1 MNTAGTEIRPD
12 SSPSSALARGEG
24 DPHTPAAER
33 PLRVALIGNPNTGK
47 STLFNALTGLR
58 QRVGNYSGVTVERV
72 EGRYRGP
79 SGRAVRILDL
89 PGTYSLSASS
99 PDEEIA
105 LSVLLGRAEGMPPQD
120 VVVVVV
126 DAQNLERNLFL
137 ASQVLELGLPT
148 VIALNQVDAAQAAG
162 LRIDPVEL
170 TLELGAPVVPTV
182 ATRGEGIGV
191 LQRAIERA
199 PEIPPPARKIE
210 LPEELAEALAPV
222 ETCLVVGGLNES
234 AAGMEAL
241 RLLAVTEVEGHL
253 QGIPGLDRAARE
265 ARQALEAKGFH
276 PRALE
281 AEIRY
286 GWIAGVIER
295 AVHREAPAGTSI
307 TDRIDAILLHR
318 VAGPLIFISLMAIVF
333 QSIFTWAEPLMT
345 GVEGA
350 LNVVSGAVASVL
362 PEGDLQSL
370 IVDGVLAGVGSVVV
384 FLPQIV
390 ILFLFIGFLEDT
402 GYMARAAFIMDR
414 FMRGVGLHGRSFIPM
429 LSGYA
434 CAVPGIM
441 AARTIENP
449 KDRLVTIMVVP
460 LMSCSARL
468 PVYTLLIGTFIPPLT
483 IAGIFNLRGITLLS
497 MYLLGTLAAL
507 GVAALFKRTLL
518 RGPTRPMIMEL
529 PPYRLPSLRSLAF
542 SVSHRAG
549 MFLRKAGTIILALS
563 IVLWALATYPKS
575 TPPADAPEE
584 TAQELQLANSFL
596 GQAGHA
602 VEPLVRPLGFDWK
615 IGVSII
621 SSFAAREVFVA
632 TMGTIYGVGEV
643 DETSTALRE
652 KLRNERNPATG
663 DLVYTPL
670 VAVGL
675 MVFYVFAMMCMST
688 NAVVVRETGGGLK
701 GLKWA
706 GFQFAWMLAL
716 AYVAALIVYRGG
728 LALGLGA

>member
-1 MNTAGTEIRPD
+1 MNTVGTDVRVP
-12 SSPSSALARGEG
+12 SSPSSAASSRDGG
-24 DPHTPAAER
+24 DLQGSGER

-47 STLFNALTGLR
+47 STLFNALTGMR

-72 EGRYRGP
+72 EGRYKGP
-79 SGRAVRILDL
+79 SGRPVRVTDL

-105 LSVLLGRAEGMPPQD
+105 LSVLLGRAPGVPPQD
-120 VVVVVV
+120 VVVVVL

-148 VIALNQVDAAQAAG
+148 VIALNQVDAAAAAG
-162 LRIDPVEL
+162 LQVDAVEL
-170 TLELGAPVVPTV
+170 TMELGAPVVATV
-182 ATRGEGIGV
+182 ATRGEGLDV
-191 LQRAIERA
+191 LRKAIERA
-199 PEIPPPARKIE
+199 PDLPPPARKFE
-210 LPEELAEALAPV
+210 LPEELARAVAPI
-222 ETCLVVGGLNES
+222 ETCLIAGGLSPS
-234 AAGMEAL
+234 AASMEAL
-241 RLLAVTEVEGHL
+241 RLLAVTEMEGHL
-253 QGIPGLDRAARE
+253 RDIPGLPPVAEE
-265 ARQALEAKGFH
+265 ARRTLREQGYH

-286 GWIAGVIER
+286 GWIAEVVER
-295 AVHREAPAGTSI
+295 TVRQQTRGTSF
-307 TDRIDAILLHR
+307 TDRLDAILLHR
-318 VAGPLIFISLMAIVF
+318 VAGPLIFLALMAIVF
-333 QSIFTWAEPLMT
+333 QSIFTWAEPLM
-345 GVEGA
+345 GLVEGA
-350 LNVVSGAVASVL
+350 LNGLSGLVGGIL

-370 IVDGVLAGVGSVVV
+370 LVDGVLAGVGSVVI
-384 FLPQIV
+384 FLPQII

-441 AARTIENP
+441 AARTIENR

-483 IAGIFNLRGITLLS
+483 IAGIFNLQGVTLLS
-497 MYLLGTLAAL
+497 MYLLGTVAAL
-507 GVAALFKRTLL
+507 AVAALFKRTLL

-529 PPYRLPSLRSLAF
+529 PPYRLPDARSLLL

-549 MFLRKAGTIILALS
+549 IFLRKAGTIILALS
-563 IVLWALATYPKS
+563 IVLWALATYPKTAPAPDA
-575 TPPADAPEE
+575 TPEI
-584 TAQELQLANSFL
+584 AQEQQLAQSFL

-602 VEPLVRPLGFDWK
+602 VEPLVKPLGFDWK

-652 KLRNERNPATG
+652 RLVEERNPATG
-663 DLVYTPL
+663 EPVYTPL
-670 VAVGL
+670 IAVGL

-688 NAVVVRETGGGLK
+688 NAVVVRETGGGLQ

-706 GFQFAWMLAL
+706 SFQFAWMLAL
-716 AYVAALIVYRGG
+716 AYVAAFLVYRGG